1 MSLFMTIRIAF
12 KALGRNKMR
21 TVLTML
27 GMIIGVA
34 AVITMVALGAGAQAQ
49 IADQIKGAG
58 TNTITIFPGTV
69 NMGGVQTGAGGNSRL
84 VPADAELLR
93 SVPLVAYVAEG
104 IQSRQQ
110 MIYGNQNWSST
121 VVGTNIDF
129 LQVKSWPMKSGAFFS
144 DQDVRGAAKVV
155 CLGTNVAE
163 MLFGDQDPVGE
174 TIRIKNQPFRVI
186 GVMAQ
191 KGSSSSGQNQ
201 DDQVFVPWTTLT
213 KKIQRQDNLQ
223 YIITSTES
231 ADDVNEAKVAIEAAM
246 RESHKL
252 TAGAPDDFRAQT
264 QEDMVAV
271 RSETTQTMTTLLAS
285 VAAVSLMV
293 GGIGIMNI
301 MLVSVTERTREIG
314 LRLAIGAR
322 SKDVLWQF
330 LIEAVVISL
339 FGGALGIGLGYGS
352 AEFVRWYAAWP
363 AVVPANAVALSV
375 SFAGAVGI
383 IFGFWPATKAAGLD
397 PIEALRFE

>member
-1 MSLFMTIRIAF
+1 MTIRIAF

-69 NMGGVQTGAGGNSRL
+69 NAGGVQTGAGGNSKL
-84 VPADAELLR
+84 TGADADMLR
-93 SVPLVAYVAEG
+93 AIPLVAYVAEG

-110 MIYGNQNWSST
+110 MIFGNQNWSST

-129 LQVKSWPMKSGAFFS
+129 VQVKSWPMKSGAFFS
-144 DQDVRGAAKVV
+144 DQDVRGATKVV
-155 CLGTNVAE
+155 ALGTNVAE
-163 MLFGDQDPVGE
+163 MLFADADPVGE

-201 DDQVFVPWTTLT
+201 DDQVFIPWTTLT

-231 ADDVNEAKVAIEAAM
+231 ADDVDNAKAAIEAGL
-246 RESHKL
+246 REAHKI
-252 TAGAPDDFRAQT
+252 TPGVPDDFRAQT

-322 SKDVLWQF
+322 SKDVLSQF
-330 LIEAVVISL
+330 LTEAIVISL
-339 FGGALGIGLGYGS
+339 FGGLLGIALGYGS
-352 AEFVRWYAAWP
+352 AEFVKWYAAWP
-363 AVVPANAVALSV
+363 AVVPANAVVMSV
-375 SFAGAVGI
+375 GFASAVGI
-383 IFGFWPATKAAGLD
+383 VFGFWPAKKAAGLD
-397 PIEALRFE
+397 PIEALRFD